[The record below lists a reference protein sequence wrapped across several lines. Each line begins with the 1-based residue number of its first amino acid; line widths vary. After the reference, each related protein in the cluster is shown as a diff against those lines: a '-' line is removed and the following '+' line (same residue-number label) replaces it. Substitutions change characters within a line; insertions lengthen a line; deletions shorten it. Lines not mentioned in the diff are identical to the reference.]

1 MEDWTYDCGKNLRW
15 TVARGEK
22 PIEHRN
28 SWFSTKSI
36 LVECCKIRYMVEH
49 CFKDRTFLSLYF

>member
-36 LVECCKIRYMVEH
+36 LVECFEYLYKVEL
-49 CFKDRTFLSLYF
+49 CSRGEI